1 VSQADVGLAIAA
13 GLGAAAAFG
22 LGSAVQ
28 HDQAAQVARRRSSVD
43 PRLLTSLVQ
52 RPVWL
57 LGISADMVAIALQAV
72 GLRFGPVVLV
82 QPLLVGALPVA
93 VVLSALLERRRTTRR
108 ETAGLLLCTGG
119 LALVVPASASV
130 NLGRHTGARAWVI
143 ASVVLIAAVAL
154 LLLAAR
160 RQESLA
166 PVATGMAAGVA
177 AGAGSILLAVCAK
190 QFDDPVGLLHT
201 PAPYA
206 AALVGLLGL
215 LLTQAAFQTGAIA
228 APLAA
233 LAVSEPIVAVV
244 LALTVLHE
252 RLPGSLAARA
262 AGSSGALIAAAGVLT
277 LASAR
282 RDAAAREAVAV

>member
-190 QFDDPVGLLHT
+190 QFDDPVGLLRT

>member
-1 VSQADVGLAIAA
+1 
-13 GLGAAAAFG
+13 
-22 LGSAVQ
+22 
-28 HDQAAQVARRRSSVD
+28 
-43 PRLLTSLVQ
+43 
-52 RPVWL
+52 
-57 LGISADMVAIALQAV
+57 
-72 GLRFGPVVLV
+72 
-82 QPLLVGALPVA
+82 
-93 VVLSALLERRRTTRR
+93 
-108 ETAGLLLCTGG
+108 
-119 LALVVPASASV
+119 
-130 NLGRHTGARAWVI
+130 
-143 ASVVLIAAVAL
+143 
-154 LLLAAR
+154 
-160 RQESLA
+160 
-166 PVATGMAAGVA
+166 MAAGVA

-190 QFDDPVGLLHT
+190 RFDDPGGLLQT

-244 LALTVLHE
+244 LAVTVLHE

-282 RDAAAREAVAV
+282 RDAAARAAVAG